1 VTRHKPP
8 HSSTDRHYGEN
19 IPESNKIMKFLCDPN
34 ARRTL
39 GFHEV
44 MPLSTT
50 CWSLRICGWDHSQF
64 GGGKAR
70 EESGPFGDGLRGV
83 GWRFNRGWF
92 DVETYFVRHE
102 HNSCAAEILRAFLW
116 FNQATMAVIIFSPP
130 YFFSALHSSR
140 LDSRLFY
147 SRVPSY
153 RLPIYRGKCLQSQF
167 TKAIFARPSSGVRS
181 RMLS

>member
-1 VTRHKPP
+1 MIRHKPP
-8 HSSTDRHYGEN
+8 HSSTDRHCEGN
-19 IPESNKIMKFLCDPN
+19 IPESNKIMKFLCDQN

-44 MPLSTT
+44 MALSTT
-50 CWSLRICGWDHSQF
+50 YWSLHICGWGHNHF

-83 GWRFNRGWF
+83 GWRFNRDWV

-102 HNSCAAEILRAFLW
+102 HISCAAEILRAFLW

-147 SRVPSY
+147 SRALPSAP
-153 RLPIYRGKCLQSQF
+153 RFPAANGLNSDGQRGF
-167 TKAIFARPSSGVRS
+167 RGFPF
-181 RMLS
+181 